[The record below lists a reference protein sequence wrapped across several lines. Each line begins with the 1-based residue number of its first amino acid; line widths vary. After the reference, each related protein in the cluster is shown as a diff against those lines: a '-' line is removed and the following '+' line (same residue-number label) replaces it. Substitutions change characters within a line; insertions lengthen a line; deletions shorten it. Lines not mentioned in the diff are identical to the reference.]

1 MELRD
6 VIYEGP
12 SIDNRDLLTQ
22 LPDEYRD
29 LLQQINGFI
38 QFYGGL
44 HIRGLCTQPRWHSL
58 SEVWFGDHALSALYS
73 DVRPDD
79 IPFGQDVVGD
89 QFVLRDTVV
98 YHLSAETGEMA
109 SLDCTLDEFLQRAQ
123 EDPVG
128 YLSLQP
134 MLQFFHQGGT
144 LEPGQLINVYPPFC
158 SKESANGVSLQ
169 AISTLERIR
178 FLANLARQIATLPD
192 GSQVAF
198 KGEQQN
204 NNDNSGAKVQYSRR
218 K

>member
-12 SIDNRDLLTQ
+12 SIDDRELLTQ
-22 LPDEYRD
+22 LPDTYRE

-44 HIRGLCTQPRWHSL
+44 HIRGVCTEPRWHSL
-58 SEVWFGDHALSALYS
+58 TEVWVGDHALSTLYS
-73 DVRPDD
+73 EVRPND

-98 YHLSAETGEMA
+98 YHLRAETGEIA
-109 SLDCTLDEFLQRAQ
+109 SLGCTLDEFLERAQ
-123 EDPVG
+123 ADPVG

-134 MLQFFHQGGT
+134 MLQFYNQGGT
-144 LEPGQLINVYPPFC
+144 LNPGQLINVYPPFC
-158 SKESANGVSLQ
+158 AKESANGVSLR

-178 FLANLARQIATLPD
+178 LLAHLARQIAMRSD
-192 GSQVAF
+192 GSQVRF
-198 KGEQQN
+198 TGERRTKE
-204 NNDNSGAKVQYSRR
+204 DNGANEP
-218 K
+218 